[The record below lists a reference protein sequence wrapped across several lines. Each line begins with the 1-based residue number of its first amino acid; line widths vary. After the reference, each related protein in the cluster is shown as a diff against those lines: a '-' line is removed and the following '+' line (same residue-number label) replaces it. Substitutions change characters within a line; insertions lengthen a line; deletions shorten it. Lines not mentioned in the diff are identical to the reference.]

1 MPAWPTRAIITKKR
15 RVTPQ
20 PAVSFAPL
28 AALHLTVPRLGD
40 HSITGTVAGHH
51 PCKGALLARR
61 VIPPTAGHQSS
72 ASHDQSNPH
81 CRPAA
86 ARKHRADPHHHRL
99 GARKKSGMLLTRAA
113 PRATVH

>member
-28 AALHLTVPRLGD
+28 AALHLTIPRLGD

-51 PCKGALLARR
+51 PCKGAL
-61 VIPPTAGHQSS
+61 
-72 ASHDQSNPH
+72 
-81 CRPAA
+81 
-86 ARKHRADPHHHRL
+86 
-99 GARKKSGMLLTRAA
+99 TRAA
-113 PRATVH
+113 RNPADRRSPIKRQP